1 MSLAKG
7 VVVVRQTMPP
17 PSNTLSTIF
26 PLPPLWV
33 VGDLKQNTMEITKI
47 NPEEFG
53 VQKERADELV
63 TGLKPYLQEREL
75 LIQEF
80 DQVKDLELTEEN
92 TKVFKSLRLKFR
104 DNRTKGIL
112 KWHKSAKEI
121 PLRLGQLLDAIKRTE
136 VEANEAYEKKLEDG
150 EKHFER
156 LEEQR
161 LAALQAQRVEQLLP
175 YVEDAEERD
184 LSSMEQDVWEAYLAA
199 KKAAHEER
207 IAAERKAEEERQR
220 QELIAQIRSER
231 QEFVAPVY
239 DFFKHGEDLGEMRS
253 ADFTKRLEAARKAKA
268 EHQAEQERIKKE
280 RQELEAKLEAERQEQ
295 ARKEAERK
303 KAEQA
308 AAEKARKEREAAEAK
323 AKAERERHE
332 RELQVERDRIAKIEA
347 EAKAQK
353 EAEEKAAK
361 AAAMAPDKDKLL
373 AYAQAIV
380 DVPTPSMDSQ
390 EMAELANSVR
400 SLQEKIMVY
409 VKSKLN

>member
-1 MSLAKG
+1 MKTEIIQAPELQAVEKSKAEQI
-7 VVVVRQTMPP
+7 RQTFQPMAEMLDTFEQQY
-17 PSNTLSTIF
+17 S
-26 PLPPLWV
+26 
-33 VGDLKQNTMEITKI
+33 EITAEQQITSEVTAKAKRLRLDI
-47 NPEEFG
+47 AKVRIAAEKARKA
-53 VQKERADELV
+53 QKEEYLRAGKAIDGV
-63 TGLKPYLQEREL
+63 A
-75 LIQEF
+75 
-80 DQVKDLELTEEN
+80 N
-92 TKVFKSLRLKFR
+92 
-104 DNRTKGIL
+104 IL
-112 KWHKSAKEI
+112 KWAVSEKEEKLKEI
-121 PLRLGQLLDAIKRTE
+121 EL
-136 VEANEAYEKKLEDG
+136 
-150 EKHFER
+150 HFER

-161 LAALQAQRVEQLLP
+161 LAALQAERVEQLSP

-199 KKAAHEER
+199 KKAAHKER
-207 IAAERKAEEERQR
+207 IEAERKAEEERQR
-220 QELIAQIRSER
+220 QELTAKIRSER

-239 DFFKHGEDLGEMRS
+239 DFFEHGEDLGEMRS
-253 ADFTKRLEAARKAKA
+253 AEFTKRLEAARKAKA

-347 EAKAQK
+347 DLKAKKQ
-353 EAEEKAAK
+353 AEEKAAK

-380 DVPTPSMDSQ
+380 DVPTPELKS
-390 EMAELANSVR
+390 AEIAAIAAKVR
-400 SLQEKIMVY
+400 ELQGRIKAFVQSEI
-409 VKSKLN
+409 SKQ

>member
-1 MSLAKG
+1 MK
-7 VVVVRQTMPP
+7 T
-17 PSNTLSTIF
+17 
-26 PLPPLWV
+26 
-33 VGDLKQNTMEITKI
+33 EIIQAPELQAVEKSKAEQI

-80 DQVKDLELTEEN
+80 NQVKDLELTEEN
-92 TKVFKSLRLKFR
+92 TKVFKTLRLKFR

-121 PLRLGQLLDAIKRTE
+121 PLRLTQLLDAIKRAE

-150 EKHFER
+150 EKHFQR

-161 LAALQAQRVEQLLP
+161 LAALQSERIKQLSP

-184 LSSMEQDVWEAYLAA
+184 LATMEQDVWEAYLAA
-199 KKAAHEER
+199 KKTAYEER
-207 IAAERKAEEERQR
+207 IEAERKAEAERKR
-220 QELIAQIRSER
+220 QELVNQLRTDR

-239 DFFKHGEDLGEMRS
+239 DFFEHGEDLGEMRA
-253 ADFTKRLEAARKAKA
+253 ADFTRRLEAARKAKA
-268 EHQAEQERIKKE
+268 KHQAEQERIKKE

-303 KAEQA
+303 KAEEA

-332 RELQVERDRIAKIEA
+332 RELQAERDRIAKIEA
-347 EAKAQK
+347 EAKAKK

-361 AAAMAPDKDKLL
+361 AAAMAPDKDKLM
-373 AYAQAIV
+373 AYVKAIV
-380 DVPTPSMDSQ
+380 DVATPELKSK
-390 EMAELANSVR
+390 EMAEIAAKVR
-400 SLQEKIMVY
+400 ELQGRIESFVQSEI
-409 VKSKLN
+409 SKA